1 MSVDEQKLNQ
11 FLEKTVA
18 DLAAGY
24 AGVMISVGHKLGLF
38 KALAGAGP
46 LTAPEVAKRAG
57 CAERYVREWLN
68 SQVAGGYIEYDPGHQ
83 TYELSPEQEFV
94 LADEQSPVHFPPA
107 WDITASLWF
116 DEERTIRAF
125 RTGEGIPW
133 GEHHERLYC
142 GVASFFRNAY
152 KGELVPNWL
161 PALDGV
167 EEKLKTG
174 AAAADV
180 GCGHGHSTILM
191 AQAYPN
197 SRFHGYDSHEASIQ
211 AAWENAR
218 RAGVDERVEFETA
231 DAQGFPEHGFDLI
244 CYFDCLHDMGDP
256 VGAAQ
261 HARRALAG
269 DGTVMLVEPYA
280 NDRIEDN
287 INPVGRLYYSGS
299 AAVCCPH
306 SLSEDVG
313 MALGAQAGP
322 SRLADVFQRAGF
334 SEFRRATETP
344 FNLIL
349 EARP

>member
-68 SQVAGGYIEYDPGHQ
+68 SQVAGSYIEYDPGHQ

-211 AAWENAR
+211 AARENAR

-280 NDRIEDN
+280 NDRVEAN

-322 SRLADVFQRAGF
+322 SRLADVFQQAGF